1 MKRNITKLC
10 FWISGVLFIVF
21 LMKTALDYMA
31 YSSSLNSAPFW
42 VWIMMNALYFLLPS
56 VIALICGLVF
66 KRK

>member
-1 MKRNITKLC
+1 MKRNKTKLC
-10 FWISGVLFIVF
+10 FWISGVLFVVF

-56 VIALICGLVF
+56 VIALICGLLF